1 MVERE
6 KIKKLVKEVV
16 YKDKLQ
22 SCFIPIIEEFFF
34 RVADQLDWDDEELN
48 KAIIRY
54 EKLLNKYGIKFA
66 ENITGRHTIYTNTKT
81 SDIFFDSD
89 YLRFILEFD
98 KKNIEKFINIAM
110 HEQGHLI
117 QMQDKNEINTGF
129 IDTEISKKCANHTR
143 DEIINEFAETINA
156 TRLQKGNIE
165 SGRYLGYENIQSAGK
180 IAISSLGISE
190 LELANLQFEQD
201 AREKYKELIA
211 SRLGGIP
218 SGAYRDSFGEI
229 LDAIYKFS
237 VDLKQRKNFIFQV
250 YSLQA
255 LSKDLFEKRFYDI
268 IKNSDNTMKDFARLC
283 IDQGEKEKALTK
295 LFYEFNIK
303 EWELQIKTNRNP
315 YSMLAEQGYDLKELK
330 KFYDIECEERRK
342 IQEQKDKQC
351 KKIYDNEELIEK
363 IYQSFLK
370 YPIRKV
376 PLKDIHGVILSKN
389 NGKKKRKALRQ
400 EKLLT
405 ESNIINC
412 DKHADFVNKISDIK
426 EYKENDIIEQDN
438 WTKEIKKERD
448 NENEGSREN

>member
-201 AREKYKELIA
+201 AREKYKEIIA

-229 LDAIYKFS
+229 FDAIYKFS
-237 VDLKQRKNFIFQV
+237 VDLKQ
-250 YSLQA
+250 
-255 LSKDLFEKRFYDI
+255 
-268 IKNSDNTMKDFARLC
+268 
-283 IDQGEKEKALTK
+283 
-295 LFYEFNIK
+295 
-303 EWELQIKTNRNP
+303 
-315 YSMLAEQGYDLKELK
+315 
-330 KFYDIECEERRK
+330 
-342 IQEQKDKQC
+342 
-351 KKIYDNEELIEK
+351 
-363 IYQSFLK
+363 
-370 YPIRKV
+370 
-376 PLKDIHGVILSKN
+376 
-389 NGKKKRKALRQ
+389 
-400 EKLLT
+400 
-405 ESNIINC
+405 
-412 DKHADFVNKISDIK
+412 
-426 EYKENDIIEQDN
+426 
-438 WTKEIKKERD
+438 
-448 NENEGSREN
+448 